1 MAGSSVTM
9 SWGKISSVDPYPEPK
24 NAVSVIAVT
33 ILWVADDTDGSV
45 PETDFDTEIMEQ
57 IRRRYCCAPAIT
69 LPGNHAKCAG
79 TAPTALYDIEILDE
93 YDIDVFGGNLNNRSA
108 TESEQQVPKV
118 GDGLSSRLV
127 AGQWTFKLSGNSV
140 NDANGKVVLY
150 FEL

>member
-1 MAGSSVTM
+1 MAESVLFTTDEIEYERIFGDKSFTGTRSVTII
-9 SWGKISSVDPYPEPK
+9 WDCG
-24 NAVSVIAVT
+24 AGAAT
-33 ILWVADDTDGSV
+33 ITN
-45 PETDFDTEIMEQ
+45 TDFDAAAMAHVKGLRCTF
-57 IRRRYCCAPAIT
+57 AIT

-108 TESEQQVPKV
+108 TESEQQVSKV

-127 AGQWTFKLSGNSV
+127 AGTWTFKLSGNSV